1 MDDIIIQRNDKALE
15 KITAQINRDENL
27 SQIIQMVSGMT
38 RKERKKLVPF
48 TIRVLTVKNKP
59 YRNID
64 FEKFNYE
71 KRIHEVWEKYS
82 NQLDEIY
89 GVSADCHNVLVHF
102 RNEINTVFDEMYSD
116 ILLQLK
122 GTGIRAS
129 KRKYR
134 DTFDYLGVT
143 TNLKNKCAICG
154 ESRTTNRCHIIPH
167 AEGGADYDEN
177 MVILCPTHHFL
188 FDHNQLSKEE
198 FEKISV
204 DGKADDSVQYFNTVR
219 RADHERYWKTQ

>member
-1 MDDIIIQRNDKALE
+1 MDEIIIQRNNKALE
-15 KITAQINRDENL
+15 KITSQINRDENL
-27 SQIIQMVSGMT
+27 SQIIQMVAGMT
-38 RKERKKLVPF
+38 KKERKKLVPF
-48 TIRVLTVKNKP
+48 AMRVFTVKNKQ

-64 FEKFNYE
+64 FEKFQYE
-71 KRIHEVWEKYS
+71 KRIYEVWEKYS
-82 NQLDEIY
+82 NQLNEIY
-89 GVSADCHNVLVHF
+89 GVGADCHDVLVHF

-116 ILLQLK
+116 ILLQSK
-122 GTGIRAS
+122 GIGIRAS

-188 FDHNQLSKEE
+188 FDQNQLSKEE

-219 RADHERYWKTQ
+219 RADHERYWETQ